1 MMQLIQYFIIFIN
14 FTALFLMKWLI
25 SIPLI
30 FCFFQWTN
38 NSKAIRLANCELF
51 ILLNTKMATF
61 SFIVLLLVVI
71 RIVTLIQFV
80 ILILVLTL
88 LRYAI
93 LFLTVT
99 RVKQTTYR
107 SWKTREVS
115 NVSFLISIILE
126 GGWLFSLLARHHRLF
141 L

>member
-14 FTALFLMKWLI
+14 LTALFLMKWLI

-38 NSKAIRLANCELF
+38 NSKPIRLANCELF
-51 ILLNTKMATF
+51 VLLNTKMATF
-61 SFIVLLLVVI
+61 SFIVLLLVII

-80 ILILVLTL
+80 IFNLVLTL
-88 LRYAI
+88 LHCGL
-93 LFLTVT
+93 LFFTIT
-99 RVKQTTYR
+99 RVIQTTCR
-107 SWKTREVS
+107 RCKASDIS
-115 NVSFLISIILE
+115 NVCFLISIILVW
-126 GGWLFSLLARHHRLF
+126 GWLFSLLARHHRFF